1 MPVGTKREV
10 RSGKVFVLESETY
23 KRHDPPNSWVTT
35 CNCKV
40 KRSSIWM
47 VFTHPFFSALCYCC
61 HLVPFVNSKLL
72 ATTPILERASYGK
85 GSECLRLNCKHP
97 LKEDS
102 DGLVGR
108 ANKLRW
114 TKVYKG
120 SELRGDWGGRNEKL
134 AASPLSSEPDKTA
147 ILRKL
152 PGKESIPHFGK
163 VIWREMKAE
172 LPWQPHRFSAL
183 CSLCQLSS
191 TFFQERGPCVL
202 EYV

>member
-1 MPVGTKREV
+1 MPWSTQPV
-10 RSGKVFVLESETY
+10 SHYLQLQ
-23 KRHDPPNSWVTT
+23 
-35 CNCKV
+35 CKTL
-40 KRSSIWM
+40 KHLNGLHSS
-47 VFTHPFFSALCYCC
+47 PFFSALCYCC

-72 ATTPILERASYGK
+72 ATTPILERTSYGK
-85 GSECLRLNCKHP
+85 GSECLRVNCKHP

-102 DGLVGR
+102 DVLVGR
-108 ANKLRW
+108 GNKLSW

-120 SELRGDWGGRNEKL
+120 SELRGDWDGRNEKL

-183 CSLCQLSS
+183 CFLCQLSS
-191 TFFQERGPCVL
+191 TFFQERGLCVL